1 MSDKED
7 IALISH
13 LMRRAGFGASR
24 QELEERAAK
33 GYEATVEELLHP
45 EEQPAID
52 DDMLYRYLPGYEGA
66 LGPPINQAEWVYR
79 MVNTQRPLEE
89 KLALFWHQL
98 FATGNSKVDNPPE
111 ITQQIAMFRRQALGS
126 FRDLLV
132 ELAKNPAM
140 IWWLDN
146 NGNHN
151 GAINENWGRELL
163 ELFSMGV
170 GNYSEDDIKDASRA
184 FTGWTIEPK
193 IPRNPLGR
201 FYWNFEYRPEDHD
214 DGEKNF
220 LGHSGRFN
228 GEDIIDIVVKQPAT
242 AKFLARHLYNFFVA
256 DEPQVPSWN
265 INPPNDPDAID
276 QLVAAYDESDGSL
289 QAMMRLL
296 FNSDFFKN
304 ARFARVKS
312 PAELVVSTVRLAG
325 SYQGPRPGFNMLAME
340 CNWQGQELLNPPSV
354 ESWHTGGEWIDGGA
368 LVRRVN
374 FAAGLLGDTSL
385 PGVKTIIAKLR
396 ESGVSAPEEFVD
408 ACLDIVGPLEFSES
422 TRSELLDQ
430 ANEDGGLNWDSEES
444 SEKSERNIG
453 VMLALIAASRDFQF
467 A

>member
-1 MSDKED
+1 MPDKED
-7 IALISH
+7 IASIAH

-33 GYEATVEELLHP
+33 GYEATVEDLLHP
-45 EEQPAID
+45 EEQPPID
-52 DDMLYRYLPGYEGA
+52 DDILYRSMPGYEGA

-146 NGNHN
+146 NGNHS

-193 IPRNPLGR
+193 IPRNPLGP
-201 FYWNFEYRPEDHD
+201 FYCNFEYRAEDHD

-220 LGHSGRFN
+220 LGHSGRLN

-242 AKFLARHLYNFFVA
+242 ARFLARHLYNFFVA

-265 INPPNDPDAID
+265 INPPNDPDAVD
-276 QLVAAYDESDGSL
+276 QLVAAYDESDGDLRS
-289 QAMMRLL
+289 MMRLL

-312 PAELVVSTVRLAG
+312 PAELVVSTVKMAG
-325 SYQGPRPGFNMLAME
+325 NYQGPRPGFNMLAME

-374 FAAGLLGDTSL
+374 FAAGLMGDTSL
-385 PGVKTIIAKLR
+385 PGIQAMVAELR
-396 ESGVSAPEEFVD
+396 QRGVSEPEEFVD
-408 ACLDIVGPLEFSES
+408 ACLDIVGPLEFSEA
-422 TRSELLDQ
+422 THSELLDQ
-430 ANEDGGLNWDSEES
+430 ATEDGGLSWDTEED
-444 SEKSERNIG
+444 SEKSEQKIG